1 LIEREENDDP
11 VFTGKFQLLAGK
23 FQLLAGKFRVFGYVS
38 GETNVVF

>member
-11 VFTGKFQLLAGK
+11 VFTGKFQLLAW
-23 FQLLAGKFRVFGYVS
+23 KFRVFGYVS